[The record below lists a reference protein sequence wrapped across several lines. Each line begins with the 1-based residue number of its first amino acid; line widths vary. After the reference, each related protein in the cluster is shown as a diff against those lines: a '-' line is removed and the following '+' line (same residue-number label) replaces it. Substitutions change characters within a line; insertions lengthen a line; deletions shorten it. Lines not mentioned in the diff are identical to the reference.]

1 MRTPKVRACAGG
13 IFSAFD
19 RSQTSR
25 PFTSLEMG
33 PSSPPRPSQRS
44 SSTST
49 LNSPL
54 SCKSRRRISNP
65 LGALLPHRSACA
77 ASPLVNHCLPSSDP
91 DVSIGP
97 RAAQRPPM
105 APLAKAAG
113 LFSCEPRRCPEK
125 CPATR
130 GTGGE
135 AIAQADLG
143 RALRTVYHSAN
154 GRSREQRPA
163 SRNNS

>member
-1 MRTPKVRACAGG
+1 MNAEDHPAERVARRE
-13 IFSAFD
+13 FSHAPRD
-19 RSQTSR
+19 DHRLRSLANVAPVQVAR
-25 PFTSLEMG
+25 NAPFKS
-33 PSSPPRPSQRS
+33 PRPSQRS
-44 SSTST
+44 SHFHAEFAKQASIC
-49 LNSPL
+49 P
-54 SCKSRRRISNP
+54 
-65 LGALLPHRSACA
+65 ACA
-77 ASPLVNHCLPSSDP
+77 ASSLVNHCLPSSNP
-91 DVSIGP
+91 NVSIGP

-113 LFSCEPRRCPEK
+113 LFSCEPRRSSEK

-130 GTGGE
+130 GTGRE

-154 GRSREQRPA
+154 GRSREQRPT